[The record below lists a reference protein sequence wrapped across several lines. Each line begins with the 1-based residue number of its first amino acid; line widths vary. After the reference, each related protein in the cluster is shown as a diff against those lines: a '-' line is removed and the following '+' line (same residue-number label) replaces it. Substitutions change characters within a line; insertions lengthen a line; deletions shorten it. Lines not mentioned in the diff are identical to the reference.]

1 MKPANSAYR
10 DNVKAIQEFLCNNN
24 IRHTLGSYSKDW
36 VGCTFSVWL
45 IDNGKPDNIE
55 ISCGSGEF
63 VEDRK
68 ARPYYFIFYD
78 KNHYEAAYLKQ
89 IYDFFNRYKE
99 CGIRSACEYL
109 QKNTDI
115 IKEQLKIT
123 KDFV

>member
-10 DNVKAIQEFLCNNN
+10 DNVKSIQDFLCNNN
-24 IRHTLGSYSKDW
+24 IRHTLGSYSKEW
-36 VGCTFSVWL
+36 IGCTFSVWL

-78 KNHYEAAYLKQ
+78 NQHYEAAYLKQ

>member
-1 MKPANSAYR
+1 MRPANSAYR
-10 DNVKAIQEFLCNNN
+10 DNVKAIQDFLTNNN

-36 VGCTFSVWL
+36 IGCEFSVWL
-45 IDNGKPDNIE
+45 IDNGKPDSIE

-63 VEDRK
+63 VEDGK
-68 ARPYYFIFYD
+68 ARPYYFIVHDYQ
-78 KNHYEAAYLKQ
+78 HYEAAHLKQ
-89 IYDFFNRYKE
+89 IYEFFNKYKE
-99 CGIRSACEYL
+99 CGIRSACEYV